1 MFQKA
6 LEVIQAFY
14 YGLWANLSEIPPLYR
29 ASIVVLVIV
38 CLAWFIARP
47 ICLKLLSLLMR
58 LLVQGTKGLC
68 LLGELFLSP
77 LSKWTPERYLRLCNC
92 WNSAMGKCH
101 TWLTRRIES
110 ASKIKAH
117 IGKAVLV
124 YLVLMFLICLPTWVR
139 TVVSGQYIP
148 YLSGVSRLY
157 EQLEEPFLQA
167 AMAYEPLII
176 IPGAGDSS
184 REEMPPSEPAESAPE
199 ESEPEE
205 IWLSLSSKGR
215 QRTNIREG
223 AGADYRLLAVISGDE
238 QVLYLGDQDGEWIHI
253 CRADGTEGW
262 IHRNHL
268 TPIPQEET
276 AESNMP

>member
-14 YGLWANLSEIPPLYR
+14 YGLWANLSEIPLLYR
-29 ASIVVLVIV
+29 ASIVVLVVV
-38 CLAWFIARP
+38 CLTWFIARP

-58 LLVQGTKGLC
+58 LLAQGTKGLC
-68 LLGELFLSP
+68 LLGELLLSP
-77 LSKWTPERYLRLCNC
+77 LSKWAPERYVRLCNR
-92 WNSAMGKCH
+92 WNNAMGKCH
-101 TWLTRRIES
+101 TWITKREEG

-117 IGKAVLV
+117 VGRAVLV
-124 YLVLMFLICLPTWVR
+124 YLVLMVLICLPTWAR
-139 TVVSGQYIP
+139 FAVSGQYIP
-148 YLSGVSRLY
+148 YLSGVSQFYERL
-157 EQLEEPFLQA
+157 EAPFLQT

-184 REEMPPSEPAESAPE
+184 KEEMPPSEPVESAPE

-215 QRTNIREG
+215 RGTNIREG
-223 AGADYRLLAVISGDE
+223 AGKNYRVVAVISGDE
-238 QVLYLGDQDGEWIHI
+238 QVLYLGDQDGGWIHI

-262 IHRNHL
+262 IYHNLL
-268 TPIPQEET
+268 TPIPQKET
-276 AESNMP
+276 AESKVP